1 MHQAISADHLGEPAP
16 HYTTAKELADAMHPG
31 IIPNDVDFKNSF
43 AIFKIEGAL
52 ARFYLRAIE
61 VKYKNLPEPEWV
73 PNEELDINLEHV
85 LPKNPGAN
93 WGDISAEEAK
103 ANRSRLGNLALL
115 QRTKNNL
122 RRKQFVRCQ
131 EANPQELRLPTHQI
145 NRQEE
150 RLGRQGN

>member
-1 MHQAISADHLGEPAP
+1 
-16 HYTTAKELADAMHPG
+16 MHPG

-103 ANRSRLGNLALL
+103 ANRSRLGNLARL
-115 QRTKNNL
+115 QRTKNTLVENSSFAAKKPIL
-122 RRKQFVRCQ
+122 KNSGYLLTKLIAKKNAWGVK
-131 EANPQELRLPTHQI
+131 EIDE
-145 NRQEE
+145 RQKLMADYAAEIWTLE
-150 RLGRQGN
+150 ID